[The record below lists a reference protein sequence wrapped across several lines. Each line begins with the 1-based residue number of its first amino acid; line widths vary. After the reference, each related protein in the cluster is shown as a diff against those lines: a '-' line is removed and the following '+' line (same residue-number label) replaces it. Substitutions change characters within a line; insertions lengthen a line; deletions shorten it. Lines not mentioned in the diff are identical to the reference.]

1 MAPTTVLVVDDH
13 ALFLDGLTS
22 LIGKWP
28 DFEVVGTAS
37 DGAAAIEL
45 ARRLH
50 PQLVLMDVRMEPMGG
65 VEATARICADDP
77 SVKVVMLTMSK
88 LGEDVYQALRSGAD
102 GYVIKDEPADRL
114 HDYLAAVM
122 RGETALSS
130 ALAAQVLAELT
141 GAPVGRHGAEPP
153 AGDTLTVRELDV
165 LRLLV
170 DGLSNEEIARDLHLG
185 ETTVKKHLGRV
196 MDKLHMRNRVQVAV
210 YSVRKGLVS

>member
-1 MAPTTVLVVDDH
+1 MERTSVLVVDDH
-13 ALFLDGLTS
+13 ALFLDGLVS

-28 DFEVVGTAS
+28 EFEVVGTAS
-37 DGAAAIEL
+37 GGESAIRL
-45 ARRLH
+45 ASTLK

-65 VEATARICADDP
+65 VEATTRICADDP

-102 GYVIKDEPADRL
+102 GYVIKDEPAHRL
-114 HDYLAAVM
+114 RDYLAAVM

-130 ALAAQVLAELT
+130 ALAAQVLAEFT
-141 GAPVGRHGAEPP
+141 GGPVGHHSPGARAAE
-153 AGDTLTVRELDV
+153 TLTTRELDV

-196 MDKLHMRNRVQVAV
+196 MDKLHMKNRVQVAV
-210 YSVRKGLVS
+210 YSVRKGLVP

>member
-28 DFEVVGTAS
+28 DFEVVATAS
-37 DGAAAIEL
+37 DGATAIEL

-102 GYVIKDEPADRL
+102 GYVIKDEPAHRL